1 MKTLYLCRH
10 AKSDWSTSLPDHE
23 RPLNERGLQSVPVMA
38 EVWKQ
43 LSEIPTYWISSSA
56 ERALRTAQLLAAEA
70 EPDITIHVDHELY
83 LADIK
88 TWLEVITSLPE
99 SEESVTLFGHNPGI
113 THAVNYLTGSDIGN
127 IPTCGLVK
135 MSFEVPNWNH
145 ISQNTGLLDWFEYP
159 KKHKN
164 L

>member
-10 AKSDWSTSLPDHE
+10 AKSDWSTALPDHE

-43 LSEIPTYWISSSA
+43 SSELPSYWVSSSA

-70 EPDITIHVDHELY
+70 EPDITIHVNHELY

-88 TWLEVITSLPE
+88 TWLEVIASLPE
-99 SEESVTLFGHNPGI
+99 SEESVALFGHNPGI
-113 THAVNYLTGSDIGN
+113 THAVNYLSGSNIEN

-135 MSFEVPNWNH
+135 MSFEVPNWNL
-145 ISQNTGLLDWFEYP
+145 ISKNTGLLDWFEYP
-159 KKHKN
+159 KRHKKF
-164 L
+164 